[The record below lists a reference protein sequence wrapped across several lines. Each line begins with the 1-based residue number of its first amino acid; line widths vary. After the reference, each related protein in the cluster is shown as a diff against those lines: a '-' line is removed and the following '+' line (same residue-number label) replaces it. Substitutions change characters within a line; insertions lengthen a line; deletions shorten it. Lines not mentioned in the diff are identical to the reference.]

1 VATPLLSLLKESL
14 FLKIVSFFRRANVCT
29 TTVLAPTFDGG
40 NTIQKT
46 LKSKQIRS
54 SYEFYFGKIKRTLT

>member
-54 SYEFYFGKIKRTLT
+54 